1 MDICT
6 STVKSRLHLFL
17 HRVELAYD
25 PVSDCCMRGR
35 KPGINI
41 VVNIVQE
48 VPKLRAL
55 DKAKWEVASCK
66 ELDIQDFEVAA
77 IK

>member
-1 MDICT
+1 M
-6 STVKSRLHLFL
+6 S
-17 HRVELAYD
+17 
-25 PVSDCCMRGR
+25 GR

-41 VVNIVQE
+41 VVDIVKK
-48 VPKLRAL
+48 VTKLWAL
-55 DKAKWEVASCK
+55 YKTKWEVASCK

>member
-1 MDICT
+1 
-6 STVKSRLHLFL
+6 
-17 HRVELAYD
+17 
-25 PVSDCCMRGR
+25 MRGR

-41 VVNIVQE
+41 VVDIVKE
-48 VPKLRAL
+48 VLKLRAL
-55 DKAKWEVASCK
+55 DKAKWEVASRK